1 MFVQETKST
10 QNGKTYS
17 SFLVRESFRTPKG
30 PRSRTVCNI
39 TGLPPLLREL
49 IASALKGATLSE
61 FDSLQLEKALDFGGL
76 AVLEDLWMRL
86 QLDSL
91 LSHLGS
97 PRQRSLLK
105 AMVFARLLHPSSKLA
120 LKSRARGS
128 LLAPACGLPKD
139 ESFDEDDLYDALD
152 ALSGHWCSLEKKL
165 AKNAFQSPVS
175 LVLYDLTSIYFEG
188 AGPAQLARYG
198 HSRDHRSDRPQIILA
213 VATDTL
219 GVPIHL
225 SVLRGNRADNTTLQ
239 GILALLKRR
248 HSITDAVFVFDGGMS
263 SRLNLEALEQNQ
275 LEFVTR
281 LSNATLSSLIKK
293 LPAEVQLEL
302 GDHSRVLDV
311 AHEGK
316 RYVVAGGP
324 WRKQRDKERR
334 ELRMSKGEAMLVKLA
349 AVKRK
354 QPDAQKLASQAGRAL
369 DKLKA
374 HKYFSYHV
382 NSAGQ
387 LQWERKL
394 DAVSDEEAYDGWY
407 LLHTNLKVESASGGQ
422 VLAHYKNLLE
432 VESAFCELKSYMQVR
447 PVHHHRADRVVNHVR
462 VCFLAYWLSARL
474 SVEWKA
480 KGETTDVP
488 TFLRELQSIRMGY
501 LRIGKKGDQRLTRM
515 TQVPPELNEKLARL
529 DLLSL
534 FSKPPNWAN
543 QEAA

>member
-39 TGLPPLLREL
+39 TGLPPLLRQL
-49 IASALKGATLSE
+49 IASALKGASLSE

-76 AVLEDLWMRL
+76 AVLDDLWKRL
-86 QLDSL
+86 HLDSL

-128 LLAPACGLPKD
+128 LLAPACGLPND
-139 ESFDEDDLYDALD
+139 EPFDEDDLYDALD
-152 ALSGHWCSLEKKL
+152 ALSGHWCCLEKKL

-188 AGPAQLARYG
+188 AGPAQL
-198 HSRDHRSDRPQIILA
+198 
-213 VATDTL
+213 
-219 GVPIHL
+219 
-225 SVLRGNRADNTTLQ
+225 
-239 GILALLKRR
+239 
-248 HSITDAVFVFDGGMS
+248 
-263 SRLNLEALEQNQ
+263 QNQ

-311 AHEGK
+311 EHEGK

-334 ELRMSKGEAMLVKLA
+334 ELRISKGEAMLAKLA

-354 QPDAQKLASQAGRAL
+354 QTDAQKLAGQAGRAL

-501 LRIGKKGDQRLTRM
+501 LRVGKKGDQRLARM
-515 TQVPPELNEKLARL
+515 TQVPPELNAKLARL

>member
-39 TGLPPLLREL
+39 TALPPHLREL
-49 IASALKGATLSE
+49 IASALKGSSLLNL
-61 FDSLQLEKALDFGGL
+61 DSLQLQKALDFGGL
-76 AVLEDLWMRL
+76 AVLENLWQRL
-86 QLDSL
+86 NLDSL
-91 LSHLGS
+91 LAHLGS
-97 PRQRSLLK
+97 ARQRSLLK
-105 AMVFARLLHPSSKLA
+105 AMIFARLLHPGSKLA
-120 LKSRARGS
+120 LKSRARGT
-128 LLAPACGLPKD
+128 LLASACGLPMG
-139 ESFDEDDLYDALD
+139 EPFDEDDLYDALD
-152 ALSGHWCSLEKKL
+152 ALSGNWCSLEKKL
-165 AKNAFQSPVS
+165 AKSAFKSPVS
-175 LVLYDLTSIYFEG
+175 LVLYDLTSVYFEG

-198 HSRDHRSDRPQIILA
+198 HSRDHRGDRPQIILA
-213 VATDTL
+213 VATDTY

-225 SVLRGNRADNTTLQ
+225 SVLRGNRADNTTLK

-263 SRLNLEALEQNQ
+263 SRLNLEALQEGQ

-281 LSNATLSSLIKK
+281 LSNATLSALIKK

-311 AHEGK
+311 EHEGK

-324 WRKQRDKERR
+324 WRRQRDKERR
-334 ELRMSKGEAMLVKLA
+334 EVRISKGEAALLKLA
-349 AVKRK
+349 AVERK
-354 QPDAQKLASQAGRAL
+354 QAAAQKLASQAGRAL
-369 DKLKA
+369 ERLKA

-382 NSAGQ
+382 DGEGR
-387 LQWERKL
+387 LQWERKQ
-394 DAVSDEEAYDGWY
+394 DAICDEEAYDGWY
-407 LLHTNLKVESASGGQ
+407 LLHTNLKAQNASASE

-447 PVHHHRADRVVNHVR
+447 PVYHHRSDRVVNHVR
-462 VCFLAYWLSARL
+462 ICFIAYWLSARL

-480 KGETTDVP
+480 KGVTTDVP
-488 TFLRELQSIRMGY
+488 ELLRELQSIRMGY
-501 LRIGKKGDQRLTRM
+501 LRVGEKGDQRLTRL
-515 TQVPPELNEKLARL
+515 TQVPSELNEKLDRL

-534 FSKPPNWAN
+534 FSKPPKWATDV
-543 QEAA
+543 AK